1 MEEGVF
7 RILDGSSIR
16 EALLGSQLPDRVR
29 RRFQRLV
36 KAADGSPSSSS
47 VDARIA
53 AEEEAAALLLGSELC
68 GRQLVVTAAAS
79 RLPDPNTLL
88 DAAAFEASLRS
99 YLEAVAD
106 ALQEKP
112 IVVSVLD
119 GSAFKGLLEDED
131 EFAMVAENVFDELD
145 ADNSGKLNRSELRSA
160 VLQLVAAVGCP
171 NPSAKP
177 DVEDLLT
184 KLLSKYASQDSK
196 ELGQTQFAKLLQDV
210 LQDLSETLA
219 SQPIVVV
226 RDVKVLDGSNL
237 RKVLHDEELFSDMAK
252 DTFKELD
259 SDKDGKLSKSEI
271 RPVFES
277 RAAQWGLPPLDED
290 SADELYA
297 QIFKEIDADSS
308 GDVDE
313 REFQSLMRALIESF
327 AAQLKMNPILVD
339 VETAVQ

>member
-1 MEEGVF
+1 
-7 RILDGSSIR
+7 
-16 EALLGSQLPDRVR
+16 
-29 RRFQRLV
+29 
-36 KAADGSPSSSS
+36 
-47 VDARIA
+47 
-53 AEEEAAALLLGSELC
+53 
-68 GRQLVVTAAAS
+68 
-79 RLPDPNTLL
+79 
-88 DAAAFEASLRS
+88 
-99 YLEAVAD
+99 
-106 ALQEKP
+106 EKP

-171 NPSAKP
+171 NPSGKFH
-177 DVEDLLT
+177 LST
-184 KLLSKYASQDSK
+184 YILLSKYASQDSK

-327 AAQLKMNPILVD
+327 AAQLKMNPIL
-339 VETAVQ
+339 